1 MKNQRS
7 EDGIN
12 ASGVIGFFVGFLS
25 GGLIGAL
32 VMLLLAPRTGKQ
44 TLRQIQKKGAKLR
57 RQATEGMEDVVTE
70 ASDMAHQFTD
80 NVQASVRKGSDS
92 VQNSVHKGVGDLQQR
107 GQELLAEVKK

>member
-7 EDGIN
+7 EEGIN

-44 TLRQIQKKGAKLR
+44 TRSQIEKKGKELR
-57 RQATEGMEDVVTE
+57 RQATEGMEDVVTG
-70 ASDMAHQFTD
+70 AGDMAHQFTD
-80 NVQASVRKGSDS
+80 SVQASVNKGSES
-92 VQNSVHKGVGDLQQR
+92 VQNSVHKGVSDLQQR
-107 GQELLAEVKK
+107 GQELLADVKK